1 MDNQPN
7 IALPIVVPVYNEELI
22 IEELQRRMVAAAEQI
37 TPDYEIIFVNDG
49 SRDAS
54 LPKLKAVCEQ
64 NPRLHYISFSRNF
77 GHQIAIT
84 AGMDYARGEA
94 IVTID
99 GDLQDP
105 PELIPEMY
113 AQYRDGCKD
122 VNINRVEQ
130 CQEGQDTDDK
140 AKACGHLERRIGKR
154 RDAIKGQAQHLTEGV
169 IGLSIFPF
177 IPFEHHIGASE
188 AQPGDLTPDI
198 FIVLFHL
205 LEIIEY
211 IHLDCAGQS
220 AQLSIETVYRIKRR
234 STPSGLAIRMLSTSI
249 EKPGFSGFNIPI
261 FRQIIRFTE

>member
-7 IALPIVVPVYNEELI
+7 IALSIVVPVYNEELI

-113 AQYRDGCKD
+113 AQYRDG
-122 VNINRVEQ
+122 
-130 CQEGQDTDDK
+130 
-140 AKACGHLERRIGKR
+140 
-154 RDAIKGQAQHLTEGV
+154 
-169 IGLSIFPF
+169 
-177 IPFEHHIGASE
+177 
-188 AQPGDLTPDI
+188 
-198 FIVLFHL
+198 
-205 LEIIEY
+205 
-211 IHLDCAGQS
+211 
-220 AQLSIETVYRIKRR
+220 
-234 STPSGLAIRMLSTSI
+234 
-249 EKPGFSGFNIPI
+249 
-261 FRQIIRFTE
+261 